1 MSLKAHVGRPVTI
14 HNNLG
19 GTGPLFD
26 DPRVM
31 RFAAVTWIRMVVQT
45 EGAAAALQH
54 FFPGAQLGSE
64 VGFGLDLEVS
74 NRSAY
79 APGGGTSMNGGAAE
93 GLAHVGMVAGTSVTL
108 RQRLLP
114 SCCVDPECL
123 RYRCGDGQVCEGA
136 ARRGATYRCRTD
148 GVDQLAQIIPGLEF
162 ATHVFEA
169 DRATLGVPQ
178 EFTLAG
184 YRQRSA
190 VAIELP
196 LGFVTAA
203 NDTVDS
209 PTPHNS
215 TAATADSPAG
225 SPTPHNATVADSPT
239 PHSATVR
246 EDVLQLPTGFVSRVD
261 LYRGTFRAVQAG
273 ATHTSTPSGVHPPT
287 FPPPPSASPPIHT

>member
-1 MSLKAHVGRPVTI
+1 M
-14 HNNLG
+14 
-19 GTGPLFD
+19 
-26 DPRVM
+26 
-31 RFAAVTWIRMVVQT
+31 
-45 EGAAAALQH
+45 
-54 FFPGAQLGSE
+54 
-64 VGFGLDLEVS
+64 
-74 NRSAY
+74 
-79 APGGGTSMNGGAAE
+79 
-93 GLAHVGMVAGTSVTL
+93 
-108 RQRLLP
+108 
-114 SCCVDPECL
+114 
-123 RYRCGDGQVCEGA
+123 CEGA

-196 LGFVTAA
+196 LGVVTAA
-203 NDTVDS
+203 NSTVD
-209 PTPHNS
+209 
-215 TAATADSPAG
+215 

-273 ATHTSTPSGVHPPT
+273 AARTSTPSGVHPPT